1 MFGIEMAT
9 YVATQRWFNQ
19 KRLLANGISTSG
31 TGFGMLIMAPF
42 VQWLISF
49 YGLQGTFLILTGISL
64 NGIVCGLLIPS
75 QSPEDSVVRQK
86 GDESSEVHVKVNL
99 PANKDTKLSN
109 EKSKL
114 LKKDSNNGYLRLML
128 NINYVLY
135 FLGSA
140 ANFSVMKAILGKC

>member
-1 MFGIEMAT
+1 MVGIEMAT

-31 TGFGMLIMAPF
+31 TGFGMLVMAPL

-75 QSPEDSVVRQK
+75 QSPDDNDAIQENDK
-86 GDESSEVHVKVNL
+86 SSEVKVNL
-99 PANKDTKLSN
+99 PANNDTRLSN

-114 LKKDSNNGYLRLML
+114 LKKDSNNGYLRLIY

-135 FLGSA
+135 FLGSSV
-140 ANFSVMKAILGKC
+140 NFTVMKAILVK